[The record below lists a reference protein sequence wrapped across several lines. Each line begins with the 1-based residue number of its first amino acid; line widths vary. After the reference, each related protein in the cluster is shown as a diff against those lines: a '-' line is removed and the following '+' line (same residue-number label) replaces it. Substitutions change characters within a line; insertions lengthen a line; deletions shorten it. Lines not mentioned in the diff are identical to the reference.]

1 MRVPCAERRDCAAAT
16 NRGGMDLP
24 LVGLGVF
31 GGWVVLVAASD
42 VFGILRIPQ
51 KRLTGVLTAFLV
63 VSIAAAIACGYLFFQ
78 ERHARPCPP
87 AHQRR

>member
-1 MRVPCAERRDCAAAT
+1 
-16 NRGGMDLP
+16 MDFP

-63 VSIAAAIACGYLFFQ
+63 ASIAAAIACGYLSFQ

>member
-1 MRVPCAERRDCAAAT
+1 
-16 NRGGMDLP
+16 MDLP

-51 KRLTGVLTAFLV
+51 KRLTYVLTAFLV
-63 VSIAAAIACGYLFFQ
+63 VSITAAIACGYLFFQ

-87 AHQRR
+87 SHQRR

>member
-1 MRVPCAERRDCAAAT
+1 
-16 NRGGMDLP
+16 MDYP

-51 KRLTGVLTAFLV
+51 RRLTYVLTAFLV
-63 VSIAAAIACGYLFFQ
+63 LSIAAAIACGSAYFR
-78 ERHARPCPP
+78 EGRTSPCPP
-87 AHQRR
+87 VHQRN